1 MKPDGFLRVPFNSL
15 EVWEEPRAL
24 LLTDSN
30 HYLKE
35 ISAVPS

>member
-1 MKPDGFLRVPFNSL
+1 MKLNGLLKLPFNSL
-15 EVWEEPRAL
+15 EVLDEHHAL
-24 LLTDSN
+24 LLTDLN